1 MAKQRAP
8 RLTGVAIDRAKL
20 RLLRKLKGLNQPE
33 LAAAVGVSSSY
44 IGHIESGRR
53 PTTSPRVFA
62 SICDVLG
69 VEDRAELLADEPV
82 VGRVS

>member
-20 RLLRKLKGLNQPE
+20 RLLRQLKGLNQPE
-33 LAAAVGVSSSY
+33 LAAAVGVSTSY

-53 PTTSPRVFA
+53 PTTSPRVFV
-62 SICDVLG
+62 SLCDALDL
-69 VEDRAELLADEPV
+69 EDRTELLAKEPV
-82 VGRVS
+82 GQAS